1 MLRIWRGVGSGLLV
15 LALAAAW
22 LAVGAFGGMAQGRLS
37 QVQTNDSAAFLP
49 SSAESTRAAELSSG
63 FTEAESLPVLVVLA
77 PEGGG
82 ALDPQA
88 LAVVQPVV
96 EDLPGV
102 AIPGADPAA
111 GDPATLGDVL
121 TGEPVV
127 VPSEDGE
134 ALLVPLS
141 LDADATEQ
149 ALADD
154 ESVVGGVVQAV
165 RDTLADE
172 LGATADS
179 AGEAGLNAWVT
190 GPGGFVADLTNA
202 FGGIDGVLLLVA
214 LGAVLVILVLVYRSP
229 FLPLAVILTAVFA
242 LCAAALAVYHLADAG
257 TLTLNGQAQGILSI
271 LVVGA
276 SVDYALLIVARYR
289 EELRHVERPA
299 AAMRRALRRSLEPIA
314 ASAGTV
320 VAGLLCLLLS
330 DLASNRSLG
339 PVGALGI
346 ASAFL
351 AAFTL
356 LPLLLLVAGP
366 RSRALFWPRIPR
378 PHAAAHVA
386 GPEDAGP
393 ADAPEEPDA
402 AGARAGAHVAAGS
415 APDPLPATGLWGRLA
430 RWVGR
435 RDRVVWVVT
444 SVVLLGCAAFV
455 PTFQASGTS
464 QADVFL
470 TDVDSVAGEEVLAA
484 HFPAGVVQPA
494 VVVVDADE
502 ADAVVE
508 AALGVEGVQ
517 AAAPYTGASAT
528 GAPGGAGGAGAGD
541 GAAAGD
547 GSGDGSGDGAQ
558 GAAEPAEPVVVDGR
572 VRVDVTTEAA
582 ADTTEGVA
590 TVGRLRDAV
599 HEVAPDA
606 LVGGAAAE
614 TLDAQDAGTRDLRVI
629 VPVVLVVILLILML
643 LLRSVL
649 AAVLLMLANVL
660 SFAAAL
666 GVAAVVFDH
675 VLDFPGADP
684 AVPLYA
690 FTFLVALGVDYS
702 IFLMTRVREESARVG
717 TRDGVLRGLA
727 VTGGVITSA
736 GVVLA
741 MTFAALGVIPLLF
754 LAQLAFIVA
763 FGVLLDTLV
772 VRSLLVPALVHDV
785 GARTWWPSRLSR
797 SPAGSDAPGA
807 GEDGARA

>member
-1 MLRIWRGVGSGLLV
+1 MLAVAVG
-15 LALAAAW
+15 W
-22 LAVGAFGGMAQGRLS
+22 LAVGAFGGMAQGSLS

-49 SSAESTRAAELSSG
+49 SSAESTRAAELSAG
-63 FTEAESLPVLVVLA
+63 FTQSEALPVLVVLA
-77 PEGGG
+77 GEEGEP
-82 ALDPQA
+82 LDPGA
-88 LAVVQPVV
+88 TAAVQPVV
-96 EDLPGV
+96 AGLPDV
-102 AIPGADPAA
+102 AIPGADPDA
-111 GDPATLGDVL
+111 GDPASIGDVL
-121 TGEPVV
+121 TGDPVV

-141 LDADATEQ
+141 LDAAATEKS
-149 ALADD
+149 LADD
-154 ESVVGGVVQAV
+154 ESVVGAVVQAV

-172 LGATADS
+172 LGATADT
-179 AGEAGLNAWVT
+179 AGEAGLYAWVT

-202 FGGIDGVLLLVA
+202 FGGIDGILLLVA

-242 LCAAALAVYHLADAG
+242 LCAAALVVYQLADAG
-257 TLTLNGQAQGILSI
+257 TLTLNGQAQGILAI

-289 EELRHVERPA
+289 EELRAVESPV

-339 PVGALGI
+339 PVGAIGI

-356 LPLLLLVAGP
+356 LPLLLLVAGR
-366 RSRALFWPRIPR
+366 RSRVLFWPRVPR
-378 PHAAAHVA
+378 PELGAHA
-386 GPEDAGP
+386 AGP
-393 ADAPEEPDA
+393 AEAAPAGTPA
-402 AGARAGAHVAAGS
+402 AHPAHHGAHEAPAPADPAPAA
-415 APDPLPATGLWGRLA
+415 GLWGRLA
-430 RWVGR
+430 RGVGR
-435 RDRVVWVVT
+435 RDRLVWVVT
-444 SVVLLGCAAFV
+444 SVVLLGCAAFL
-455 PTFQASGTS
+455 PTFQANGTS

-494 VVVVDADE
+494 VVIVAADDV
-502 ADAVVE
+502 DAVVE
-508 AALGVEGVQ
+508 AAEGVDGVQ
-517 AAAPYTGASAT
+517 QAAPYTGASTT
-528 GAPGGAGGAGAGD
+528 GAPGGADPA
-541 GAAAGD
+541 
-547 GSGDGSGDGAQ
+547 
-558 GAAEPAEPVVVDGR
+558 AEPVVVDGNA
-572 VRVDVTTEAA
+572 RVDVTTEAA

-590 TVGRLRDAV
+590 TVERLRDAV

-629 VPVVLVVILLILML
+629 VPVVLVVILLILMV
-643 LLRSVL
+643 LLRSVT

-666 GVAAVVFDH
+666 GVAALVFEH

-702 IFLMTRVREESARVG
+702 IFLMTRVREESARAG

-741 MTFAALGVIPLLF
+741 VTFAALGVIPLLF

-785 GARTWWPSRLSR
+785 GPRVWWPSRLAR
-797 SPAGSDAPGA
+797 EGSA
-807 GEDGARA
+807 ARP

>member
-1 MLRIWRGVGSGLLV
+1 MLPERGASRIVLSMLRNRARGIGRGLAV
-15 LALAAAW
+15 LAVAAGW
-22 LAVGAFGGMAQGRLS
+22 LAVGSLGGMAQGQLS
-37 QVQTNDSAAFLP
+37 QVQTNDAAAFLP
-49 SSAESTRAAELSSG
+49 SSAESTRAAEASAA
-63 FTEAESLPVLVVLA
+63 FTESEALPVLVVLEA
-77 PEGGG
+77 EDGG
-82 ALDPQA
+82 ALDPSA
-88 LAVVQPVV
+88 IAAVQPVV
-96 EDLPGV
+96 DGLADVPL
-102 AIPGADPAA
+102 PGADPAA

-121 TGEPVV
+121 TGDPVV

-141 LDADATEQ
+141 LDADQ
-149 ALADD
+149 ADTSLADD
-154 ESVVGGVVQAV
+154 ESVVGATVQAV
-165 RDTLADE
+165 RDTFADE

-179 AGEAGLNAWVT
+179 AGEAGLHAWVT

-257 TLTLNGQAQGILSI
+257 VLTLNGQAQGILSI

-289 EELRHVERPA
+289 EELRTVAAPA
-299 AAMRRALRRSLEPIA
+299 AAMRRALRRSLEPIT

-346 ASAFL
+346 AAASL

-356 LPLLLLVAGP
+356 LPLLLLIAGR
-366 RSRALFWPRIPR
+366 RSRVLFWPRVPR
-378 PHAAAHVA
+378 VAEPGAHAV
-386 GPEDAGP
+386 GP
-393 ADAPEEPDA
+393 AHDDPAAVGAGVPAAPEHDHH
-402 AGARAGAHVAAGS
+402 GAHAPAGHP
-415 APDPLPATGLWGRLA
+415 APAQGLWGRLA
-430 RWVGR
+430 RGVGR
-435 RDRVVWVVT
+435 RDRLVWVLT
-444 SVVLLGCAAFV
+444 TVVLLGCAAFL

-470 TDVDSVAGEEVLAA
+470 TDVDAVAGEEVLAD
-484 HFPAGVVQPA
+484 HFPAGTVQPA
-494 VVVVDADE
+494 TVIVAQDE
-502 ADAVVE
+502 ADAVVA
-508 AALGVEGVQ
+508 AALDVDGVVS
-517 AAAPYTGASAT
+517 AAPYTGATT
-528 GAPGGAGGAGAGD
+528 GAPSGGPGAD
-541 GAAAGD
+541 
-547 GSGDGSGDGAQ
+547 
-558 GAAEPAEPVVVDGR
+558 EPAEPVIVDGD
-572 VRVDVTTEAA
+572 VRVDVATEAA

-590 TVGRLRDAV
+590 TVERLREAV

-629 VPVVLVVILLILML
+629 VPVVLVVILLILMV

-666 GVAAVVFDH
+666 GVAAVVFEH

-702 IFLMTRVREESARVG
+702 IFLMTRVREESVRLG
-717 TRDGVLRGLA
+717 TREGVLRGLA

-741 MTFAALGVIPLLF
+741 VTFAALGVIPLLF

-785 GARTWWPSRLSR
+785 GRRTWWPSRL
-797 SPAGSDAPGA
+797 
-807 GEDGARA
+807 ARQEEGVHRA

>member
-1 MLRIWRGVGSGLLV
+1 MLPERGASRIVLSMLRNGARGIGRGLAV
-15 LALAAAW
+15 LAVAAGW
-22 LAVGAFGGMAQGRLS
+22 LAVGSLGGMAQGQLS
-37 QVQTNDSAAFLP
+37 QVQTNDAAAFLP
-49 SSAESTRAAELSSG
+49 SSAESTRAAEASAA
-63 FTEAESLPVLVVLA
+63 FTESEALPVLVVLEA
-77 PEGGG
+77 EGGG
-82 ALDPQA
+82 ALDPA
-88 LAVVQPVV
+88 AIAAVQPVV
-96 EDLPGV
+96 AGLPDV
-102 AIPGADPAA
+102 AMPGADPAA

-121 TGEPVV
+121 TADPVV

-141 LDADATEQ
+141 LDAEQ
-149 ALADD
+149 ADASLADD
-154 ESVVGGVVQAV
+154 ESVVGATVQAV

-179 AGEAGLNAWVT
+179 SGEAGLRAWVT

-257 TLTLNGQAQGILSI
+257 VLTLNGQAQGILSI

-289 EELRHVERPA
+289 EELRSVAAPS
-299 AAMRRALRRSLEPIA
+299 AAMRRALRRSLEPIT

-346 ASAFL
+346 AAAYL

-356 LPLLLLVAGP
+356 LPLLLLIAGR
-366 RSRALFWPRIPR
+366 RSRVLFWPRVPR
-378 PHAAAHVA
+378 VAEPGAHAV
-386 GPEDAGP
+386 GP
-393 ADAPEEPDA
+393 AHDEPAA
-402 AGARAGAHVAAGS
+402 AGAPVAAPAHDHHGAHAPAGHP
-415 APDPLPATGLWGRLA
+415 APAQGLWGRLA
-430 RWVGR
+430 RGVGR
-435 RDRVVWVVT
+435 RDRLVWVLT
-444 SVVLLGCAAFV
+444 TVVLLGFAAFL
-455 PTFQASGTS
+455 PTFKASGTS

-470 TDVDSVAGEEVLAA
+470 TEVDAVAGEEVLAA
-484 HFPAGVVQPA
+484 HFPAGTVQPA
-494 VVVVDADE
+494 IVIVPRAE
-502 ADAVVE
+502 ADAVAE
-508 AALGVEGVQ
+508 AALTVDGVVS
-517 AAAPYTGASAT
+517 AAPYTGATT
-528 GAPGGAGGAGAGD
+528 GAPTGPGD
-541 GAAAGD
+541 EAAA
-547 GSGDGSGDGAQ
+547 
-558 GAAEPAEPVVVDGR
+558 PAEPVVVDGD

-590 TVGRLRDAV
+590 TVERLRDAV

-629 VPVVLVVILLILML
+629 VPVVLVVILLILMV
-643 LLRSVL
+643 LLRSVV

-666 GVAAVVFDH
+666 GVAAIVFDH

-702 IFLMTRVREESARVG
+702 IFLMTRVREESARLG
-717 TRDGVLRGLA
+717 TREGVLRGLA

-741 MTFAALGVIPLLF
+741 VTFAALGVIPLLF

-785 GARTWWPSRLSR
+785 GRRTWWPSRL
-797 SPAGSDAPGA
+797 
-807 GEDGARA
+807 ARAEVDAHRA

>member
-1 MLRIWRGVGSGLLV
+1 MLPEARPSRIVLSMLRKSLRGIVGGLVV
-15 LALAAAW
+15 LAVVAGW

-49 SSAESTRAAELSSG
+49 SSAESTRAAELSAEFVTS
-63 FTEAESLPVLVVLA
+63 ESLPVLVVLTA
-77 PEGGG
+77 EDGG
-82 ALDPQA
+82 ALDPGA
-88 LAVVQPVV
+88 ADAVQPVV
-96 EDLPGV
+96 DRLADL
-102 AIPGADPAA
+102 ALPGADPAA
-111 GDPATLGDVL
+111 GDPATLGEVL
-121 TGEPVV
+121 TGDPVV

-141 LDADATEQ
+141 LDAEAAEQ
-149 ALADD
+149 SLADD
-154 ESVVGGVVQAV
+154 ESVVGVAVQVV
-165 RDTLADE
+165 RDALADE

-179 AGEAGLNAWVT
+179 AGEAGLLAWVT

-257 TLTLNGQAQGILSI
+257 ALTLNGQAQGILSI

-276 SVDYALLIVARYR
+276 SVDYALLVVARYR
-289 EELRHVERPA
+289 EELRAVDPPVQ
-299 AAMRRALRRSLEPIA
+299 AMRRALRRSLEPIT

-339 PVGALGI
+339 PVGAIGI
-346 ASAFL
+346 ASAYL

-356 LPLLLLVAGP
+356 LPLLLLVAGR
-366 RSRALFWPRIPR
+366 RSRVLFWPRVPR
-378 PHAAAHVA
+378 PEIGEHHVSHVA
-386 GPEDAGP
+386 P
-393 ADAPEEPDA
+393 
-402 AGARAGAHVAAGS
+402 GS
-415 APDPLPATGLWGRLA
+415 DPDPAPAAGLWGRLA
-430 RWVGR
+430 RGVGR

-444 SVVLLGCAAFV
+444 TVVLLGLAAFL
-455 PTFQASGTS
+455 PTFRASGTS

-470 TDVDSVAGEEVLAA
+470 TDVDAVAGEEVLAE
-484 HFPAGVVQPA
+484 HFPAGTVQPA
-494 VVVVDADE
+494 TVVVAADDA
-502 ADAVVE
+502 AAVVE
-508 AALGVEGVQ
+508 AALGVQGVVS
-517 AAAPYTGASAT
+517 AAPYTGA
-528 GAPGGAGGAGAGD
+528 PGGAPAGPPAD
-541 GAAAGD
+541 GAPDA
-547 GSGDGSGDGAQ
+547 
-558 GAAEPAEPVVVDGR
+558 AEPVVVDGN
-572 VRVDVTTEAA
+572 VRVDVATQDA
-582 ADTTEGVA
+582 ADTTQGVD
-590 TVGRLRDAV
+590 TVERLRQAV
-599 HEVAPDA
+599 HDVVPDA

-629 VPVVLVVILLILML
+629 VPVVLVVILLILMV
-643 LLRSVL
+643 LLRSVA
-649 AAVLLMLANVL
+649 AAVLLVLANVL

-666 GVAAVVFDH
+666 GVAALVFEH

-702 IFLMTRVREESARVG
+702 IFLMTRVREESVRSG
-717 TRDGVLRGLA
+717 TRAGVLRGLA

-741 MTFAALGVIPLLF
+741 ATFAALGVIPLLF

-772 VRSLLVPALVHDV
+772 VRSLLVPALVHDL
-785 GARTWWPSRLSR
+785 GRRTWWPSRLAR
-797 SPAGSDAPGA
+797 EDAGD
-807 GEDGARA
+807 RAA

>member
-1 MLRIWRGVGSGLLV
+1 MLPEARPSRIVLSMLRKSLRGIVGGLVV
-15 LALAAAW
+15 LAVVAGW

-49 SSAESTRAAELSSG
+49 SSAESTRAAELSAEFVTS
-63 FTEAESLPVLVVLA
+63 ESLPVLVVLTA
-77 PEGGG
+77 EDGG
-82 ALDPQA
+82 ALDPDA
-88 LAVVQPVV
+88 AATVQPVV
-96 EDLPGV
+96 DGLADL
-102 AIPGADPAA
+102 ALPGADPAA

-121 TGEPVV
+121 TGDPVV

-141 LDADATEQ
+141 LDAEAAEQ
-149 ALADD
+149 SLADD
-154 ESVVGGVVQAV
+154 ESVVGVAVQVV
-165 RDTLADE
+165 RDALAEE

-179 AGEAGLNAWVT
+179 AGEAGLLAWVT

-257 TLTLNGQAQGILSI
+257 ALTLNGQAQGILSI

-289 EELRHVERPA
+289 EELRAVESPA
-299 AAMRRALRRSLEPIA
+299 AAMRRALRRSLEPIT

-339 PVGALGI
+339 PVGAIGI
-346 ASAFL
+346 ASAYL

-356 LPLLLLVAGP
+356 LPLLLLVAGR
-366 RSRALFWPRIPR
+366 RSRVLFWPRVPR
-378 PHAAAHVA
+378 PEIGVHA
-386 GPEDAGP
+386 AGP
-393 ADAPEEPDA
+393 AAEPVVVGGTGPA
-402 AGARAGAHVAAGS
+402 HHGTHVAPGS
-415 APDPLPATGLWGRLA
+415 DADPAPAAGLWGRLA
-430 RWVGR
+430 RGVGR

-444 SVVLLGCAAFV
+444 TVVLLGFAAFL

-470 TDVDSVAGEEVLAA
+470 SDVDAVAGEEVLAA
-484 HFPAGVVQPA
+484 HFPAGTVQPA
-494 VVVVDADE
+494 TVVVAAED

-508 AALGVEGVQ
+508 AALGVEGVVS
-517 AAAPYTGASAT
+517 AVPYTGASS
-528 GAPGGAGGAGAGD
+528 GAPAGPPTD
-541 GAAAGD
+541 
-547 GSGDGSGDGAQ
+547 
-558 GAAEPAEPVVVDGR
+558 GAAEPAEPVVVDGN
-572 VRVDVTTEAA
+572 VRVDVATQDA
-582 ADTTEGVA
+582 ADTTAGVD
-590 TVGRLRDAV
+590 TVERLREAV
-599 HEVAPDA
+599 HEAVPDA

-629 VPVVLVVILLILML
+629 VPVVLVVILLILMV
-643 LLRSVL
+643 LLRSVV

-666 GVAAVVFDH
+666 GVAAIVFEH

-702 IFLMTRVREESARVG
+702 IFLMTRVREESVRSG
-717 TRDGVLRGLA
+717 TRVGVLRGLA

-741 MTFAALGVIPLLF
+741 ATFAALGVIPLLF

-772 VRSLLVPALVHDV
+772 VRSLLVPALVHDL
-785 GARTWWPSRLSR
+785 GPRTWWPSRL
-797 SPAGSDAPGA
+797 
-807 GEDGARA
+807 ARQEAVDRAA

>member
-1 MLRIWRGVGSGLLV
+1 MLPERGASRIVLSMLRNGARGIGRGLAV
-15 LALAAAW
+15 LAVAAGW
-22 LAVGAFGGMAQGRLS
+22 LAVGSLGGMAQGQLS
-37 QVQTNDSAAFLP
+37 QVQTNDAAAFLP
-49 SSAESTRAAELSSG
+49 SSAESTRAAEASAA
-63 FTEAESLPVLVVLA
+63 FTESEALPVLVVLEA
-77 PEGGG
+77 EDGG
-82 ALDPQA
+82 ALDPA
-88 LAVVQPVV
+88 AIAVVQPVV
-96 EDLPGV
+96 DGLADVPLR
-102 AIPGADPAA
+102 GADPAA

-121 TGEPVV
+121 VGDPVV

-141 LDADATEQ
+141 LDADQ
-149 ALADD
+149 ADASLADD
-154 ESVVGGVVQAV
+154 ESVVGATVQAV

-179 AGEAGLNAWVT
+179 SGEAGLRAWVT

-257 TLTLNGQAQGILSI
+257 VLTLNGQAQGILSI

-289 EELRHVERPA
+289 EELRAVASPA
-299 AAMRRALRRSLEPIA
+299 AAMRRALRRSLEPIT

-346 ASAFL
+346 AAAYL

-356 LPLLLLVAGP
+356 LPLLLLIAGR
-366 RSRALFWPRIPR
+366 RSRALFWPRVPR
-378 PHAAAHVA
+378 VAEPGAHAV
-386 GPEDAGP
+386 GP
-393 ADAPEEPDA
+393 AHDEPA
-402 AGARAGAHVAAGS
+402 AVGTAGAAPAHDHHGAHAPAGHP
-415 APDPLPATGLWGRLA
+415 APAEGLWGRLA
-430 RWVGR
+430 RGVGR
-435 RDRVVWVVT
+435 RDRVVWVLT
-444 SVVLLGCAAFV
+444 TVVLLGCAAFL

-470 TDVDSVAGEEVLAA
+470 TDVDAVAGEEVLAD
-484 HFPAGVVQPA
+484 HFPAGTVQPA
-494 VVVVDADE
+494 TVIVSQDD

-508 AALGVEGVQ
+508 AALTVDGVVS
-517 AAAPYTGASAT
+517 AAPYTGATT
-528 GAPGGAGGAGAGD
+528 GAPA
-541 GAAAGD
+541 
-547 GSGDGSGDGAQ
+547 GSGGPGAD
-558 GAAEPAEPVVVDGR
+558 EPAEPVVVDGD
-572 VRVDVTTEAA
+572 VRVDVTTEAG

-590 TVGRLRDAV
+590 TVERLRAAV

-629 VPVVLVVILLILML
+629 VPVVLVVILLILMV
-643 LLRSVL
+643 LLRSVV
-649 AAVLLMLANVL
+649 AAGLLMLANVL

-666 GVAAVVFDH
+666 GVAALVFEH

-702 IFLMTRVREESARVG
+702 IFLMTRVREESARLG
-717 TRDGVLRGLA
+717 TREGVLRGLA

-741 MTFAALGVIPLLF
+741 VTFAALGVIPLLF

-785 GARTWWPSRLSR
+785 GRRTWWPSRL
-797 SPAGSDAPGA
+797 
-807 GEDGARA
+807 ARQEEGVHRA

>member
-1 MLRIWRGVGSGLLV
+1 MLRNLRGIGRGLVV
-15 LALAAAW
+15 LAVALGW
-22 LAVGAFGGMAQGRLS
+22 LAVGAFGGMAQGSLS

-49 SSAESTRAAELSSG
+49 SSAESTRAAELATG
-63 FTEAESLPVLVVLA
+63 FTETESLPVLVVLA
-77 PEGGG
+77 GEEGEP
-82 ALDPQA
+82 LDPGA
-88 LAVVQPVV
+88 MAAVQPVV
-96 EDLPGV
+96 EGLPDV
-102 AIPGADPAA
+102 PLPGADPAA
-111 GDPATLGDVL
+111 GDPATIGDVL
-121 TGEPVV
+121 AGDPVV

-141 LDADATEQ
+141 LDAAATEQ

-154 ESVVGGVVQAV
+154 ESVVGAVVQGL

-172 LGATADS
+172 LGASADT
-179 AGEAGLNAWVT
+179 AGEAGLRAWVT

-257 TLTLNGQAQGILSI
+257 ALTLNGQAQGILSI

-289 EELRHVERPA
+289 EELRAVESPV
-299 AAMRRALRRSLEPIA
+299 AAMRRALRRSIEPIA

-339 PVGALGI
+339 PVGAIGI

-356 LPLLLLVAGP
+356 LPLLLLVAGR
-366 RSRALFWPRIPR
+366 RSRALFWPRVPR
-378 PHAAAHVA
+378 PELGAHAAGAA
-386 GPEDAGP
+386 ATAPAP
-393 ADAPEEPDA
+393 ADAV
-402 AGARAGAHVAAGS
+402 AGAPAHHGAHE
-415 APDPLPATGLWGRLA
+415 APAPADPTPGPGLWGRLA
-430 RWVGR
+430 RGVGR
-435 RDRVVWVVT
+435 RDRLVWVVT
-444 SVVLLGCAAFV
+444 SVVLLGCAAFL
-455 PTFQASGTS
+455 PTFRADGTS

-470 TDVDSVAGEEVLAA
+470 TDVDSVAGEDVLAA

-494 VVVVDADE
+494 VVIVPADE
-502 ADAVVE
+502 VDAVVE
-508 AALGVEGVQ
+508 AAGQVDGVQ
-517 AAAPYTGASAT
+517 QAAPYAGAPAGGAPAG
-528 GAPGGAGGAGAGD
+528 GAPGGPGGADPA
-541 GAAAGD
+541 
-547 GSGDGSGDGAQ
+547 
-558 GAAEPAEPVVVDGR
+558 AEPVVVDGK

-590 TVGRLRDAV
+590 TVERLREAV
-599 HEVAPDA
+599 HEAAPDA

-629 VPVVLVVILLILML
+629 VPVVLVVILLILMV
-643 LLRSVL
+643 LLRSVT

-702 IFLMTRVREESARVG
+702 IFLMTRVREESARIG

-741 MTFAALGVIPLLF
+741 VTFAALGVIPLLF

-785 GARTWWPSRLSR
+785 GPRTWWPSRLAR
-797 SPAGSDAPGA
+797 EGSAP
-807 GEDGARA
+807 RP